1 MDLDVWF
8 KEKRGFKNILFQL
21 GLIKWVGNE
30 AIGWN
35 RDPGFTGQAD
45 GRWRRSMLSLRYQLS
60 IQKYMWNFIYVLS
73 SGEKPDLIMV
83 LRSHQNVD
91 VI

>member
-1 MDLDVWF
+1 MI
-8 KEKRGFKNILFQL
+8 R
-21 GLIKWVGNE
+21 
-30 AIGWN
+30 
-35 RDPGFTGQAD
+35 RTGFTGQAD
-45 GRWRRSMLSLRYQLS
+45 DRWRRSMLSLRYQLS
-60 IQKYMWNFIYVLS
+60 IQKKMWNFIYVLS